1 MGIFN
6 FFKKQN
12 DVDKNYINSD
22 TILFGKYY
30 FENEK
35 SVQPIEWVVLEN
47 SDTDM
52 LLISKYCL
60 DTIKYCESSSSHG
73 GTECCIWENSY
84 LRNWLNNS
92 FYSKSFSEKEK
103 QNIIEMEI
111 VTDKMQNKTL
121 HKNKVFV
128 LSVTQVCN
136 YFSDNESR
144 KGYPT
149 PYALQ
154 KGAAIGHGGES
165 STWWWILP
173 YVDLTGGQP
182 SRMDYPSVVCQNG
195 EVNYHSRLVY
205 HSDFTVRPVIKIKK

>member
-73 GTECCIWENSY
+73 GTECCIWEN
-84 LRNWLNNS
+84 
-92 FYSKSFSEKEK
+92 FKYSIFCFSC
-103 QNIIEMEI
+103 ISMRY
-111 VTDKMQNKTL
+111 
-121 HKNKVFV
+121 
-128 LSVTQVCN
+128 
-136 YFSDNESR
+136 YFKHNF
-144 KGYPT
+144 
-149 PYALQ
+149 L
-154 KGAAIGHGGES
+154 
-165 STWWWILP
+165 
-173 YVDLTGGQP
+173 
-182 SRMDYPSVVCQNG
+182 
-195 EVNYHSRLVY
+195 
-205 HSDFTVRPVIKIKK
+205 IKIFR